1 MDTQGNVLCVI
12 VHAANI
18 HDTKSEILAA
28 MEACKIYKTIRAF
41 CADAGYRGTFVKEVK
56 NRLFRSQPGC
66 RYIRKNQA
74 TSVGKD
80 ALAMDRREN
89 FCMDEFVQ
97 KAI

>member
-56 NRLFRSQPGC
+56 NRLNLDVDISE
-66 RYIRKNQA
+66 KNQA